1 MNYFSKTTEKFFK
14 LGYLYI
20 QGGSLGSEIG
30 EDKKKYDIELLESLI
45 DNGLYEESLSFIN
58 RSITKY
64 ADISLKYLKG
74 KVYYLMGKFDDAI
87 TELSSVIAE
96 DSDSWETYELL
107 GEIFRLRNQTEIAEN
122 YYFKSTSLNPR
133 ATQSWL
139 GRGKLAMARGE
150 FQVAVLSFE
159 TYLRTKNE
167 DIEVWKLLGRSY
179 KELEN
184 FVSAVDAYNDAIEL
198 EPTNQELYEELGDLY
213 LFMGHEDV
221 AKDKYLQAM
230 QVEEKTRPVNAAIYN
245 KLSRLYL
252 SEGNI
257 QKAFNLC
264 NELLTLVKDND
275 EALFIS
281 GKALIKMGQRYEG
294 TVRVKKAFEISNKQE
309 YKDYLNE
316 LDEELY
322 GPKYV

>member
-1 MNYFSKTTEKFFK
+1 M
-14 LGYLYI
+14 
-20 QGGSLGSEIG
+20 GSELG

-45 DNGLYEESLSFIN
+45 ENGLYEESLSFIN
-58 RSITKY
+58 RAITKY
-64 ADISLKYLKG
+64 SDIGLKYLKG
-74 KVYYLMGKFDDAI
+74 KVYYLMGKFDDSV
-87 TELSSVIAE
+87 TELSSVIAD
-96 DSDSWETYELL
+96 DSDFWEAYELL
-107 GEIFRLRNQTEIAEN
+107 GEIYRIRNQTEIAEN

-159 TYLRTKNE
+159 TYLRTKSEN
-167 DIEVWKLLGRSY
+167 IEVWKLLGRSY

-184 FVSAVDAYNDAIEL
+184 FVSAIDAYNDAIEL

-230 QVEEKTRPVNAAIYN
+230 QVEEKTRPVNADIYN

-252 SEGNI
+252 AEGNI

-264 NELLTLVKDND
+264 NELLTLSKNND

-294 TVRVKKAFEISNKQE
+294 TVRVKKAFEISDKQE

>member
-1 MNYFSKTTEKFFK
+1 
-14 LGYLYI
+14 LGL
-20 QGGSLGSEIG
+20 ENG

-45 DNGLYEESLSFIN
+45 ENGLYEESLSFIN
-58 RSITKY
+58 RAITKY
-64 ADISLKYLKG
+64 ADLSLKYLKG
-74 KVYYLMGKFDDAI
+74 KVYYLMGKFDDSI

-96 DSDSWETYELL
+96 DSDFWEAYELL
-107 GEIFRLRNQTEIAEN
+107 GEIYRIRNQTEIAEN

-159 TYLRTKNE
+159 TYLRTKND

-184 FVSAVDAYNDAIEL
+184 FVSAIDAYNDAIEL

-213 LFMGHEDV
+213 MSMGHEDV

-230 QVEEKTRPVNAAIYN
+230 QVEEKTRPVNAKIYN

-257 QKAFNLC
+257 QKAYD
-264 NELLTLVKDND
+264 LLEDLATKDIVKRLPLLMK
-275 EALFIS
+275 EVETEIQSLKSQFLEWKQSIECIIS
-281 GKALIKMGQRYEG
+281 LEEK
-294 TVRVKKAFEISNKQE
+294 FEQF
-309 YKDYLNE
+309 
-316 LDEELY
+316 
-322 GPKYV
+322 

>member
-1 MNYFSKTTEKFFK
+1 
-14 LGYLYI
+14 
-20 QGGSLGSEIG
+20 LGSELG

-45 DNGLYEESLSFIN
+45 ENGLYEESLSFIN
-58 RSITKY
+58 RSIAKY
-64 ADISLKYLKG
+64 TDISLKYLKG
-74 KVYYLMGKFDDAI
+74 KVYYLMGKFDESIA
-87 TELSSVIAE
+87 ELSSVIAE
-96 DSDSWETYELL
+96 DSDYWEAYELL
-107 GEIFRLRNQTEIAEN
+107 GEIYRIRNQTEIAEN

-159 TYLRTKNE
+159 TYLRTKRE

-230 QVEEKTRPVNAAIYN
+230 QVEEKTRPVNAKIYN

-252 SEGNI
+252 AEGNI
-257 QKAFNLC
+257 QKAFNMC
-264 NELLTLVKDND
+264 NELLTLSKNND
-275 EALFIS
+275 EALFLS

-294 TVRVKKAFEISNKQE
+294 TVRIKRALEISGKSE
-309 YKDYLNE
+309 YKDFLNK
-316 LDEELY
+316 LDNELY